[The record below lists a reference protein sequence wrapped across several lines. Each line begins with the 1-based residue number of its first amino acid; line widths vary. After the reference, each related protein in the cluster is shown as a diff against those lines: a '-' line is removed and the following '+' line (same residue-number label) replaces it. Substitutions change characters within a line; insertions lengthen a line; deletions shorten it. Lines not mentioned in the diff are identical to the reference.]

1 MSTRPAHAQP
11 TRELLLDSLE
21 TLLLS
26 GGSSAA
32 TLEAVASTA
41 GVSKGGLL
49 YHFGSK
55 EALYQGFL
63 DRMVVRSRAE
73 AAQILDAPQGVVA
86 AYLDASSVADDPST
100 RTVLAALR
108 LAGVPEV
115 DVEAALAESFSFW
128 YETIARRIDDPVLAR
143 MVQLVGDG
151 FYLHAL
157 IGSGSDHDTAV
168 VERVVSL
175 VADWQRDAS

>member
-1 MSTRPAHAQP
+1 MPTRSTPAKP
-11 TRELLLDSLE
+11 TREVLLDALE
-21 TLLLS
+21 TLLLA

-32 TLEAVASTA
+32 TLEAVAATA

-49 YHFGSK
+49 YHFASK

-63 DRMVVRSRAE
+63 DRMVVQSRAE
-73 AAQILDAPQGVVA
+73 AEQILDAPQGVVA
-86 AYLDASSVADDPST
+86 AYLDVSFVADDPST
-100 RTVLAALR
+100 RTILAALR

-115 DVEAALAESFSFW
+115 DVEAALAESFRFW
-128 YETIARRIDDPVLAR
+128 YDTISRRIDDPVLAR
-143 MVQLVGDG
+143 IVQLVGDG

-157 IGSGSDHDTAV
+157 IGSGHDQDAAV

-175 VADWQRDAS
+175 VAEWQRAGS